1 MASNS
6 KKRRRVL
13 GVSCILAALIIAS
26 SSFAWFTSKD
36 EVTNRLTASS
46 DYGVSIVESFTPPKN
61 WIPGQEINKDVYA
74 VNTGNIEAFVKEEL
88 SGILDYSYEYKVP
101 TWDAQCV
108 TLDQN
113 NVTVIDG
120 ATMNEAGAF
129 LAWTN
134 AENVPYGVVVS
145 SAREADKD
153 NAETV
158 KPRWTPTKSGDYI
171 FRRSIG
177 TKHVDAN
184 GEDPSAE
191 GYVAAHDETVYT
203 YAGYHYEEPGAGE
216 TEGKYYKIVIG
227 NDSFRAANDADP
239 KEIETDGSKTRRYVF
254 DISVDSDSLGVDVDE
269 NGVLQSAPTI
279 NYVKVADLDPANVSF
294 IYDDTTSTGTEGDKY
309 DGAHYLKV
317 RVDNTNGDMA
327 AKTAAVETAQA
338 KVAEKEAALLAAQ
351 ATAGPKSKAVADAEA
366 DYYNALYEY
375 YTAVSRAHKTAADY
389 TYAKALQDAT
399 NKLYAKAKDRYDAE
413 ANKTTYKSELDSAKA
428 ALDGEVDKEQ
438 TSATTAGDGFDAF
451 TTLSNAM
458 KSATTAAGGI
468 KSTLL
473 VPQDVRDQIDDNDD
487 TNELVE
493 IKRNIAALDAIWDQ
507 IAGENGI
514 LATINADYQ
523 ALQALDGTPPEAVDT
538 AVAPSTYET
547 LSTQLQGHI
556 DTLQSLLANYKNT
569 YNTFTVNVDEA
580 HLTGLNLVTED
591 VSAIEVYSDA
601 ADNGTGSVDKLE
613 ARVKDTTD
621 GLDGKIAAYKTK
633 YNQYYNYVDPDANT
647 AGHYVYYVNGWND
660 AVNTYNEEVTTA
672 KGVYDG
678 VNGVGEEQDKRNNA
692 LNNVTVTSDGPD
704 EKFTLVND
712 GQKLVN
718 TYSAHK
724 LSTVSNVTDTD
735 GKYATSNADP
745 QITGADTD
753 YNKYVGT
760 GGTLIAAATDADDRD
775 TFTQLV
781 ADPSGTP
788 QTLETLEDAVTS
800 KNTAQQGKETIYTD
814 AKTAAADELA
824 ALEAAEQALATAQ
837 DELVAAQAAQNQAS
851 SGSSIKIDVVLDKD
865 VVKNGTATDK
875 ATWVFDTATDNS
887 QTPTFYYNRIV
898 GAGETTNKLVDK
910 LVFCDD
916 VKASDYKE
924 LQFDLNVKLDSAQAV
939 YDDATQS
946 TILTTAVDA
955 NDAFAL
961 DAAVEG
967 NSKVTWTA
975 PVTP

>member
-1 MASNS
+1 
-6 KKRRRVL
+6 VL

-134 AENVPYGVVVS
+134 ADGVPYGVVVS

-153 NAETV
+153 NEETV
-158 KPRWTPTKSGDYI
+158 KPRWTPTESGDYI

-177 TKHVDAN
+177 TKHVEATGD
-184 GEDPSAE
+184 DPTAE
-191 GYVAAHDETVYT
+191 GYVGEHDETVYT
-203 YAGYHYEEPGAGE
+203 YAGYRYDKSSD
-216 TEGKYYKIVIG
+216 TYYKIVIG

-309 DGAHYLKV
+309 NGAHYLKV

-338 KVAEKEAALLAAQ
+338 KVKEKEAALLAAQ
-351 ATAGPKSKAVADAEA
+351 AAAGPDSKAVADAEA

-389 TYAKALQDAT
+389 AYAQALRTAT
-399 NKLYAKAKDRYDAE
+399 DKLYQVANNRYNAETTKTSKKETLDNAK
-413 ANKTTYKSELDSAKA
+413 T

-438 TSATTAGDGFDAF
+438 TDEGTETTFQAFQKISAAMKNETAGIG
-451 TTLSNAM
+451 
-458 KSATTAAGGI
+458 
-468 KSTLL
+468 STVL
-473 VPQDVRDQIDDNDD
+473 VDSTVRAQIEGNDD
-487 TNELVE
+487 TNELKE
-493 IKRNIAALDAIWDQ
+493 IKRNIAALDSIWGQ

-514 LATINADYQ
+514 LSKINQDYQ
-523 ALQALDGTPPEAVDT
+523 DLQALDGANPDAKPEDDAK
-538 AVAPSTYET
+538 APSKYEA
-547 LSTQLQGHI
+547 LSGKLKDDI
-556 DTLQSLLANYKNT
+556 DTLQTLLANYKNT
-569 YNTFTVNVDEA
+569 YNTFTVSVDEA
-580 HLTGLNLVTED
+580 HLTGLNLVTESL
-591 VSAIEVYSDA
+591 SAITAYSDA

-613 ARVKDTTD
+613 TRVKDTTN
-621 GLDGKIAAYKTK
+621 GLDGKIAAYKAA
-633 YNQYYNYVDPDANT
+633 YNDYYDYVDPTKTSGD
-647 AGHYVYYVNGWND
+647 YYQVYVNAWES
-660 AVNTYNEEVTTA
+660 AVNTYNDEVTTA
-672 KGVYDG
+672 KNTYDG
-678 VNGVGEEQDKRNNA
+678 TSGVGEVQNKRNNA
-692 LNNVTVTSDGPD
+692 LNNVTVTSDGP
-704 EKFTLVND
+704 EGKFTLVND
-712 GQKLVN
+712 GLTLVN
-718 TYSAHK
+718 DYSAHK
-724 LSTVSNVTDTD
+724 LSGVSPATDTD
-735 GKYATSNADP
+735 NKFATSNADP
-745 QITGADTD
+745 TIKGEDAD
-753 YNKYVGT
+753 YRKYVGSE
-760 GGTLIAAATDADDRD
+760 GALINPEGDIERN
-775 TFTQLV
+775 TFTQLA
-781 ADPSGTP
+781 ADPDGTAQEL
-788 QTLETLEDAVTS
+788 QTLESAVTS
-800 KNTAQQGKETIYTD
+800 KENTKNSKLITYND
-814 AKTAAADELA
+814 AKAAA
-824 ALEAAEQALATAQ
+824 QAKLSVLATAEQ
-837 DELVAAQAAQNQAS
+837 DLAAAKEELAAAQAAQSQAS

-865 VVKNGTATDK
+865 VVKNGTDTDN

-961 DAAVEG
+961 DAEVG
-967 NSKVTWTA
+967 TDNSTVTWTA